1 MPLASFLS
9 PPNDFQ
15 YHNFVDEKNCFI
27 DVFEEVEVHW
37 KGDAPF
43 AQFMRTNA
51 CWVVEIVDQYATY
64 GAFPQYD
71 AEQLMALLY
80 EDGIQWS
87 ALKKLC
93 HESLDK
99 RSS

>member
-1 MPLASFLS
+1 MPLESFLS

-15 YHNFVDEKNCFI
+15 YHNFVDEKNRFI
-27 DVFEEVEVHW
+27 DVFEEVEIRR
-37 KGDAPF
+37 KGDSPF

-51 CWVVEIVDQYATY
+51 CRVIEIVDQYADY
-64 GAFPQYD
+64 GAFPRYD
-71 AEQLMALLY
+71 AERLMVLLY
-80 EDGIQWS
+80 GDGIQWS